1 MFLTTSTLSARD
13 ISHLRTEAAEA
24 GDLEMVATCD
34 RAAAGDESAR
44 VTVCEAIIG
53 ALSADDVE
61 RLVADY
67 SAYAD

>member
-13 ISHLRTEAAEA
+13 ISNLRSEAAEA
-24 GDLEMVATCD
+24 GDLDMVATCD
-34 RAAAGDESAR
+34 CAAAGDESAR
-44 VTVCEAIIG
+44 VTVCEAITD

>member
-24 GDLEMVATCD
+24 GDLDMVATCD

-44 VTVCEAIIG
+44 VSVYEAIVS